1 MERDGPTRKEKEMTK
16 MKSTKVLM
24 VSAVLA
30 LTVGCAGT
38 AFAASGT
45 STLTTSD
52 GKQDVPVTGHYE
64 GTAPVETYSVDLE
77 WDDMTFTYTTTGDM
91 TWDPAT
97 HTYKNGAAVN
107 EGSWTAAGGGSSA
120 GITATNHSNAG
131 VNVAFSFA
139 ENTDTV
145 GNFAGSLD
153 TTSKQ
158 LAAGVEN
165 QPDAAEK
172 VTSEL
177 SFSGTLGA
185 NNTTATDGNLGTLTV
200 QLSPVN

>member
-1 MERDGPTRKEKEMTK
+1 

-45 STLTTSD
+45 STLSTSD
-52 GKQDVPVTGHYE
+52 GKQDVPVTGTYRGDNPE
-64 GTAPVETYSVDLE
+64 AVYSVDVV
-77 WDDMTFTYTTTGDM
+77 WDDMTFTYTTTGTSEWQPD
-91 TWDPAT
+91 T
-97 HTYKNGAAVN
+97 HTYTINGGTGTWA
-107 EGSWTAAGGGSSA
+107 AAGGGTSA
-120 GITATNHSNAG
+120 GITATNHSNAA
-131 VNVAFSFA
+131 VKAAFAFA
-139 ENTDTV
+139 EDPNTV
-145 GNFAGSLD
+145 GDYTGSL
-153 TTSKQ
+153 SNAGKQ

-165 QPDAAEK
+165 DPDGADN

-177 SFSGTLGA
+177 SFTGTLGVE
-185 NNTTATDGNLGTLTV
+185 NTTDANLGTLTV

>member
-1 MERDGPTRKEKEMTK
+1 

-38 AFAASGT
+38 AFAASGS
-45 STLTTSD
+45 STLSTSD
-52 GKQDVPVTGHYE
+52 GKQDVPVTGKYMGDE
-64 GTAPVETYSVDLE
+64 PGTVYSVDVV
-77 WDDMTFTYTTTGDM
+77 WDDMTFTYTTTGTSEWQPD
-91 TWDPAT
+91 T
-97 HTYKNGAAVN
+97 HTYTINGGAGTWA
-107 EGSWTAAGGGSSA
+107 AAGGGTSA

-139 ENTDTV
+139 KNADTV
-145 GNFAGSLD
+145 GNFTGLLD
-153 TTSKQ
+153 TPSKQ

-165 QPDAAEK
+165 KPEAAES

-177 SFSGTLGA
+177 SFTGTLGA
-185 NNTTATDGNLGTLTV
+185 ENITATDGNLGTLTV